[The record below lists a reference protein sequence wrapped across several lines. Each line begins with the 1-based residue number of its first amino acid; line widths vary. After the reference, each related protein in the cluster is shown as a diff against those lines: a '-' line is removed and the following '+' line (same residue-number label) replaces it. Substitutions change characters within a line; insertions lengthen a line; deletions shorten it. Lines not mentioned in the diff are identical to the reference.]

1 MSKSLV
7 DYANSI
13 NAVLL
18 VTNSLELQKMLLTK
32 KELKQKHIFH
42 DINNK
47 SIENPYWKFIEVSQE
62 IWLRRTAFQ

>member
-18 VTNSLELQKMLLTK
+18 VTNSPRTPKKVTDQLK

-47 SIENPYWKFIEVSQE
+47 GIENPYWKFIEVSQKY
-62 IWLRRTAFQ
+62 